1 MSRYTGP
8 RLKKCRALD
17 VDLPGLTRKR
27 RKRTYRP
34 GQHGPGFRRK
44 VSDYGRRLMDKQ
56 KIRVNYGLGER
67 QLRRLVSDARR
78 SQLSTGDK
86 LMELLERRVDNVV
99 FRAGFTPTIPAARQL
114 VNHGHILVN
123 GRKASIPSYRV
134 RVGEVISFREKS
146 RNLECVE
153 VSLEN
158 PTLNSP
164 EWLDINRNQRT
175 AAMTVLPTIESV
187 PFPFEIQL
195 IVEHYAQLV

>member
-1 MSRYTGP
+1 ME
-8 RLKKCRALD
+8 
-17 VDLPGLTRKR
+17 
-27 RKRTYRP
+27 
-34 GQHGPGFRRK
+34 
-44 VSDYGRRLMDKQ
+44 KQ
-56 KIRVNYGLGER
+56 KIRFNYGLGER

-86 LMELLERRVDNVV
+86 LMELLERRLDNVV

-175 AAMTVLPTIESV
+175 AAMAVLPTIESV

-195 IVEHYAQLV
+195 IVEHYAQLI

>member
-44 VSDYGRRLMDKQ
+44 VSDYGRRLMEKQ
-56 KIRVNYGLGER
+56 KIRFNYGLGER

-86 LMELLERRVDNVV
+86 LMELLERRLDNVV

-123 GRKASIPSYRV
+123 GRKASIPSFS
-134 RVGEVISFREKS
+134 GKS
-146 RNLECVE
+146 NLE
-153 VSLEN
+153 
-158 PTLNSP
+158 
-164 EWLDINRNQRT
+164 
-175 AAMTVLPTIESV
+175 
-187 PFPFEIQL
+187 
-195 IVEHYAQLV
+195 